1 MSSWDQSLTKP
12 PNKKTCFPRFSPWI
26 FLSLPLEKEVI
37 INTVFPRIVSALE
50 YFPQQKFSLLGKKL
64 KFAATMWIF
73 YNLQIQKRIVSAE
86 TIHGN
91 MVFIK
96 KIRRF
101 RIHRLFGGM
110 IPWALL
116 KFRNPRKDYQ
126 IQEIKFTSNIFTR
139 HWGET
144 LLLSMLSLDSAEF
157 DSKAAARLAAP

>member
-1 MSSWDQSLTKP
+1 MGSKFDQTTKQK
-12 PNKKTCFPRFSPWI
+12 NLFSPI
-26 FLSLPLEKEVI
+26 FSMNFSQFATWKR
-37 INTVFPRIVSALE
+37 NHNKYRISA
-50 YFPQQKFSLLGKKL
+50 YSFR
-64 KFAATMWIF
+64 KFAGIF

-116 KFRNPRKDYQ
+116 KFRNPGKDYQ